1 VSAVLPLK
9 DSSRELIIEV
19 TRALEPYFP
28 DIIAKWREKIAQEF
42 DFDGRILVA
51 LEQLQLAAACT
62 FICGKNDFK
71 GLVESLSYHGSR
83 LAKLQVDTRAVARS
97 FELYLNVC
105 EPYVGSLFGER
116 RAELMA
122 TLEAFSSACFVVVS
136 GAYFD
141 AKSEQNAA
149 LLSILDAELSAADL
163 PSVFEQVLKIT
174 AKVFGAS
181 VGVLMLKEMGS
192 NRLQARAKLGF
203 DGDGDFS
210 VEIGQGFSGAIAASG
225 VPDMVLDPSHDG
237 RVASE
242 ALRQAARTLWGMP
255 LNANGELI
263 GVLVVGFTKP
273 YEWLP
278 TEREM
283 MRAIADRSALAIDRR
298 RMTEALREREVRIAE
313 LSGHLLRVQEDERKR
328 ISRELHDETGQALMV
343 IRLYLGMLESTAAGR
358 GSRSQKNKIRETV
371 EVVDRTIEGI
381 RRIIGRLSPLVL
393 KELGLVAAI
402 RKEAKDLAKNTGVR
416 ARVMVAEDMNRID
429 PEVEMVIYRV
439 VQEALHNV
447 AKHSHAKSVNIIL
460 NQDRE
465 RVRLL
470 VEDDGM
476 GFSTKTSNSR
486 GNSFGLAGIKERVH
500 SIGGEVRVTSA
511 KDRGTRIE
519 VTVPLSETS
528 APLAKSA
535 EAGAIS
541 TRVH

>member
-203 DGDGDFS
+203 DGDGDLGGDRSRIFWRDRR
-210 VEIGQGFSGAIAASG
+210 ERRSGHGARPFARRPRRKRSTAPGRAHTLGHAAECQRRAHRSFG
-225 VPDMVLDPSHDG
+225 SRLHQTL
-237 RVASE
+237 RVAS
-242 ALRQAARTLWGMP
+242 
-255 LNANGELI
+255 
-263 GVLVVGFTKP
+263 
-273 YEWLP
+273 
-278 TEREM
+278 
-283 MRAIADRSALAIDRR
+283 D
-298 RMTEALREREVRIAE
+298 
-313 LSGHLLRVQEDERKR
+313 
-328 ISRELHDETGQALMV
+328 
-343 IRLYLGMLESTAAGR
+343 
-358 GSRSQKNKIRETV
+358 
-371 EVVDRTIEGI
+371 
-381 RRIIGRLSPLVL
+381 
-393 KELGLVAAI
+393 
-402 RKEAKDLAKNTGVR
+402 
-416 ARVMVAEDMNRID
+416 
-429 PEVEMVIYRV
+429 
-439 VQEALHNV
+439 
-447 AKHSHAKSVNIIL
+447 
-460 NQDRE
+460 
-465 RVRLL
+465 
-470 VEDDGM
+470 
-476 GFSTKTSNSR
+476 
-486 GNSFGLAGIKERVH
+486 
-500 SIGGEVRVTSA
+500 
-511 KDRGTRIE
+511 
-519 VTVPLSETS
+519 
-528 APLAKSA
+528 
-535 EAGAIS
+535 
-541 TRVH
+541 

>member
-28 DIIAKWREKIAQEF
+28 DITAKWREKIAQEF

-203 DGDGDFS
+203 SFTSPPRITKPSIELPERSAPAKFVPISQAPFRLARASFAPWRLEDTS
-210 VEIGQGFSGAIAASG
+210 RAANRFAPERSARLKSSLLSSRSERSL
-225 VPDMVLDPSHDG
+225 PAKSI
-237 RVASE
+237 RVA
-242 ALRQAARTLWGMP
+242 G
-255 LNANGELI
+255 
-263 GVLVVGFTKP
+263 
-273 YEWLP
+273 
-278 TEREM
+278 
-283 MRAIADRSALAIDRR
+283 SAFA
-298 RMTEALREREVRIAE
+298 
-313 LSGHLLRVQEDERKR
+313 S
-328 ISRELHDETGQALMV
+328 ISRT
-343 IRLYLGMLESTAAGR
+343 
-358 GSRSQKNKIRETV
+358 
-371 EVVDRTIEGI
+371 
-381 RRIIGRLSPLVL
+381 
-393 KELGLVAAI
+393 
-402 RKEAKDLAKNTGVR
+402 
-416 ARVMVAEDMNRID
+416 
-429 PEVEMVIYRV
+429 
-439 VQEALHNV
+439 
-447 AKHSHAKSVNIIL
+447 
-460 NQDRE
+460 
-465 RVRLL
+465 
-470 VEDDGM
+470 
-476 GFSTKTSNSR
+476 
-486 GNSFGLAGIKERVH
+486 
-500 SIGGEVRVTSA
+500 
-511 KDRGTRIE
+511 
-519 VTVPLSETS
+519 
-528 APLAKSA
+528 
-535 EAGAIS
+535 
-541 TRVH
+541 